1 MLPWKPF
8 EGEEKL
14 AIILEDSEVGA
25 LDRYKR
31 RALSRRKAA
40 IRNFDAARTLAMK
53 QRPYEARRGLR
64 SVSNEVMTCSNSIL
78 WEV

>member
-14 AIILEDSEVGA
+14 TIILEDSEVGA

-40 IRNFDAARTLAMK
+40 IRNFDAARTLAIE

-64 SVSNEVMTCSNSIL
+64 KCIK
-78 WEV
+78 